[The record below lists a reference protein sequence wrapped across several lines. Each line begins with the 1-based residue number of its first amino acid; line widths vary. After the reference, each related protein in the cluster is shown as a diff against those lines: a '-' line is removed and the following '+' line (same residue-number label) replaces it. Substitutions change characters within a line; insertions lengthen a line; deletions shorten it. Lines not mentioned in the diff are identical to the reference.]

1 MTRRRQSLNGL
12 WRYTPQAHQVLKPGG
27 VLAESTDN
35 LPPGGEMQIPCNWQL
50 GGLDNFHGSVRFAR
64 EFIFTPHPTDG
75 AGVWLV
81 FQAVD
86 YQARVWLNEVYL
98 GEHTGYFAP
107 FEFDVSKIVR
117 AGPNVLVVEV
127 SDPLEEPG
135 TVWPDHKQVIKG
147 ILSHWDCRPGSW
159 SREHGQ
165 DQNCGGIWH
174 DVYLETRPATFVG
187 HVRTATR
194 LAPRTAPP
202 GFALHVHFEPGPPY
216 QALVMVD
223 AEIVGEP
230 GEYTITAEIAGSTTQ
245 QKIRHSCS
253 GQRHTLIVPVPEP
266 KLWWTWDRG
275 EPHLETCTVRVTG
288 AHAADQ
294 VELQIGLREVEV
306 NPKTGE
312 WKLNKERLFIRGTN
326 VIPTLWLGEYDDAMI
341 ARDIEMLLAAHMNAV
356 RVCVHINRAEFYA
369 ACDRAGLL
377 IWQDFALQWGYE
389 ESAAVMQAAVS
400 QIREMVRMLVN
411 HPSIAVWSCQNES
424 TFHNKF
430 IMDPA
435 LEMAVALEDGS
446 RYIRA
451 TSEFT
456 EHNYPGW
463 YYGDLRDY
471 ALLGGTPILTEF
483 GGQALP
489 KVKDARTMGGDQ
501 WPPDWARL
509 SYHDF
514 QYDQTFLVA
523 GIQTG
528 DSWEE
533 FVANSQAYQA
543 RLLKFAI
550 EHYRQVK
557 YTRLGGMFQ
566 FMFMDCWP
574 SVTWAVV
581 EYDRT
586 PKQAYYTLQQVYQPV
601 LIGANI
607 ERDHLLTSTDR
618 GSHPRPLLLTP
629 WVVNDRTAAL
639 AGCTYR
645 VQLDGPNGVVDAG
658 ASVPFDVP
666 ADGVLPR
673 APAVEIIP
681 PPPGRYTLRLALLCD
696 GQELSGNSYELTYET
711 LPVDA
716 KDTSL

>member
-1 MTRRRQSLNGL
+1 M
-12 WRYTPQAHQVLKPGG
+12 
-27 VLAESTDN
+27 
-35 LPPGGEMQIPCNWQL
+35 
-50 GGLDNFHGSVRFAR
+50 
-64 EFIFTPHPTDG
+64 
-75 AGVWLV
+75 
-81 FQAVD
+81 
-86 YQARVWLNEVYL
+86 
-98 GEHTGYFAP
+98 
-107 FEFDVSKIVR
+107 
-117 AGPNVLVVEV
+117 LVVEV

-147 ILSHWDCRPGSW
+147 VLSHWDCRPGSW

-165 DQNCGGIWH
+165 DRNCGGIWH
-174 DVYLETRPATFVG
+174 AVYLETRPATFVG

-202 GFALHVHFEPGPPY
+202 GFALHGHFEPGPPY

-223 AEIVGEP
+223 AEIVGEG
-230 GEYTITAEIAGSTTQ
+230 GEYTLSAEIGGSTTQ
-245 QKIRHSCS
+245 QKIRHSYS

-275 EPHLETCTVRVTG
+275 EPHLETCTVRVAG
-288 AHAADQ
+288 AHDADQ
-294 VELQIGLREVEV
+294 IQLQIGLREVEV

-341 ARDIEMLLAAHMNAV
+341 ARDIDMLLAAHMNAV

-389 ESAAVMQAAVS
+389 ESAAVMQAAVG
-400 QIREMVRMLVN
+400 QIREMVRLLVN

-489 KVKDARTMGGDQ
+489 KVEDARKMGGDQ
-501 WPPDWARL
+501 WPPDWAML
-509 SYHDF
+509 AYHDF

-523 GIQTG
+523 RIETG

-586 PKQAYYTLQQVYQPV
+586 PKQAYHTLQQVYQPV

-607 ERDHLLTSTDR
+607 ERDRLLTSTDR

-629 WVVNDRTAAL
+629 WVVNDRTEEL

-645 VQLDGPNGVVDAG
+645 VQLDGPDGVLDIGTSA
-658 ASVPFDVP
+658 PFDVP
-666 ADGVLPR
+666 ADGVLAD
-673 APAVEIIP
+673 APAVEIPP
-681 PPPGRYTLRLALLCD
+681 PPPGRYTLRLVLLCD